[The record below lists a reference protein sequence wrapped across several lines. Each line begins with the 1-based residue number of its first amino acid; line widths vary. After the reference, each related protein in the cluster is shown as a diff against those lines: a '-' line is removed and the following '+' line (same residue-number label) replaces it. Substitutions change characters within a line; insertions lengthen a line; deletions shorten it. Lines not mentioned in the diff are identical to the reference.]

1 MIQCANCKTRKRQM
15 DRREK
20 TEIDAELLNQY
31 TMKSPS
37 IFKNKGKLYTFSTS
51 GHWLTVK
58 GKSSNY
64 YV

>member
-1 MIQCANCKTRKRQM
+1 M

-51 GHWLTVK
+51 GHWLPVK